1 MTDITNTITADI
13 AHHHAQALAK
23 AGEAVAHAQQVGK
36 LLQQVKDTLAHGQW
50 LPWLAENVTF
60 SPRQAQRYLQVA
72 AGRPLPIRVTANTTR
87 VSHSEA
93 DAPRNLPGDAGPAA
107 FVPEVGNCY
116 ACLQPDGTLY
126 AVEPSSKWPGFF
138 FVTRLYQDGETYD
151 CTRRPVHADFVT
163 ENLAYYGLTDP
174 ASAAWKV
181 KPSVGVVEALG
192 TFEEVAA

>member
-1 MTDITNTITADI
+1 MTTITATITADI
-13 AHHHAQALAK
+13 AHHHAQALVK

-50 LPWLAENVTF
+50 LTWLAENVSF

-72 AGRPLPIRVTANTTR
+72 AGRPLPIRAANTTR

-93 DAPRNLPGDAGPAA
+93 DAPRNVPGDPEPFG
-107 FVPEVGNCY
+107 FVPEAGHCY
-116 ACLQPDGTLY
+116 ASLQPDGTLY
-126 AVEPSSKWPGFF
+126 LVEPSSKWPGFF

-151 CTRRPVHADFVT
+151 CTRRPVRADFVG
-163 ENLAYYGLTDP
+163 ENLSYYGLADAT
-174 ASAAWKV
+174 AVAWKV
-181 KPSVGVVEALG
+181 KASTGVLEAMG